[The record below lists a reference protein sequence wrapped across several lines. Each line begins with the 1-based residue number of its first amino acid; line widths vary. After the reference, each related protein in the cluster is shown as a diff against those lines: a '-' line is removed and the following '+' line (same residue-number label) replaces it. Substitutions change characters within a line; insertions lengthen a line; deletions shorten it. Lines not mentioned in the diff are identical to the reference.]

1 MGYDIQFMANHLSS
15 LKRIRQNQVKRLRNR
30 YAYKSTK
37 TAIKKFLNNDKKNG
51 KDYSKVISMIDK
63 LVKKNIIHKNKSSRL
78 KNKLS
83 RNLLSK

>member
-1 MGYDIQFMANHLSS
+1 MGYDIKFMANHLSS

-30 YAYKSTK
+30 YVYKSTK
-37 TAIKKFLNNDKKNG
+37 TAIKKFLNNDDKNE

-78 KNKLS
+78 KNRLS
-83 RNLLSK
+83 KNLLSK

>member
-1 MGYDIQFMANHLSS
+1 MANHLSS

-30 YAYKSTK
+30 YVYKSTK
-37 TAIKKFLNNDKKNG
+37 TAIKKFLNNDDKNE

-78 KNKLS
+78 KNRLS
-83 RNLLSK
+83 KNLLSK

>member
-1 MGYDIQFMANHLSS
+1 MANHLSS

-30 YAYKSTK
+30 YVYKSTK
-37 TAIKKFLNNDKKNG
+37 TAIKKFLNNDEKNK

-78 KNKLS
+78 KNRLS